1 MALKYLQLPEPTYIP
16 KYASVDPQVLGQV
29 TSQIENQIQQGRQS
43 LSALDQLED
52 NTSQALSIL
61 PDSYKQQY
69 KEVLNRTRAQLDEDV
84 EKYGYRNIQG
94 KVRNLARDFQNEVA
108 PLMQTA
114 GQVSAAYKRID
125 ESSADGMSKQVGR
138 QAIQQALEGNADFSP
153 PQYLAAFE
161 NWRDLRKEIN
171 DFASKWKEGTV
182 SQREQVIDSPGGQYI
197 YRSLIQSGRPDEFAR
212 AAALMLQDQQS
223 LTQLEIMTRARRPD
237 YDNLDNESKQKEVA
251 LTAGSIVDPNIINL
265 SYIKET
271 NVQREKIERE
281 SHLSILEL
289 AISEPK
295 NPELSSV
302 SGIKKMN
309 QGYSSSINTIEAE
322 LNNFISEAAAN
333 DPSLVNARLQWND
346 SSKSYEIMDNRGNVV
361 SQFVDASGRYVPNAI
376 VANASIQRRYLD
388 QEQQARQEL
397 LDKAVRR
404 ATNNEY
410 STFEQFINSDP
421 KLKNNIEKLEKQ
433 QKGLSGAFDI
443 YTQGYAAPGQ
453 TIRSDSDSGMSH
465 LSDIELTSL
474 SPTFG
479 KINEY
484 LRSVATDREFVV
496 NPIRLSNK
504 EMDDITKQWA
514 AVKSNIGTLDKDGNQ
529 LDAKDLPNNATF
541 LGVATTSRGI
551 EFLWNSEG
559 VRDDDKIYSGIV
571 RTLPNPN
578 IGNLVLER
586 VGVDVQMA
594 SLGQQLA
601 RLSDPSSARKR
612 QEFTTTRSDGS
623 SVSFPV
629 MFDTNTGSY
638 IVTIPDEFRTG
649 TQGYLQ
655 FSDVNE
661 ASQYIFNLQQQNL
674 KNAK

>member
-94 KVRNLARDFQNEVA
+94 KVRNLARDFQSEVA

-295 NPELSSV
+295 NPELNSV
-302 SGIKKMN
+302 SGIIKMN
-309 QGYSSSINTIEAE
+309 QGYSSSVNTIEAE
-322 LNNFISEAAAN
+322 LNNFISDAAAN

-404 ATNNEY
+404 TTNNEY
-410 STFEQFINSDP
+410 STFEQ
-421 KLKNNIEKLEKQ
+421 LMGTNNIQSLVDKEYRRLR
-433 QKGLSGAFDI
+433 QKNIDAGVAVNVESNE
-443 YTQGYAAPGQ
+443 
-453 TIRSDSDSGMSH
+453 
-465 LSDIELTSL
+465 ELREIATKNVL
-474 SPTFG
+474 NKNPNFRQ
-479 KINEY
+479 INEY
-484 LRSVATDREFVV
+484 LSSTTTDREFVV

-578 IGNLVLER
+578 IGNLVLGR

>member
-237 YDNLDNESKQKEVA
+237 YDNLDNESKQKEV
-251 LTAGSIVDPNIINL
+251 L
-265 SYIKET
+265 
-271 NVQREKIERE
+271 
-281 SHLSILEL
+281 
-289 AISEPK
+289 
-295 NPELSSV
+295 
-302 SGIKKMN
+302 
-309 QGYSSSINTIEAE
+309 
-322 LNNFISEAAAN
+322 
-333 DPSLVNARLQWND
+333 
-346 SSKSYEIMDNRGNVV
+346 
-361 SQFVDASGRYVPNAI
+361 
-376 VANASIQRRYLD
+376 
-388 QEQQARQEL
+388 
-397 LDKAVRR
+397 
-404 ATNNEY
+404 
-410 STFEQFINSDP
+410 
-421 KLKNNIEKLEKQ
+421 
-433 QKGLSGAFDI
+433 
-443 YTQGYAAPGQ
+443 
-453 TIRSDSDSGMSH
+453 
-465 LSDIELTSL
+465 
-474 SPTFG
+474 
-479 KINEY
+479 
-484 LRSVATDREFVV
+484 
-496 NPIRLSNK
+496 
-504 EMDDITKQWA
+504 
-514 AVKSNIGTLDKDGNQ
+514 
-529 LDAKDLPNNATF
+529 
-541 LGVATTSRGI
+541 
-551 EFLWNSEG
+551 
-559 VRDDDKIYSGIV
+559 
-571 RTLPNPN
+571 
-578 IGNLVLER
+578 
-586 VGVDVQMA
+586 
-594 SLGQQLA
+594 
-601 RLSDPSSARKR
+601 
-612 QEFTTTRSDGS
+612 
-623 SVSFPV
+623 
-629 MFDTNTGSY
+629 
-638 IVTIPDEFRTG
+638 
-649 TQGYLQ
+649 
-655 FSDVNE
+655 
-661 ASQYIFNLQQQNL
+661 
-674 KNAK
+674 